1 MGVDLYL
8 AFILATAV
16 LVIIPGPVVTTV
28 IAESVSYGV
37 RPALFIV
44 AGTAVASIIHLSI
57 FALGLNS
64 VISILADSFEVLRW
78 LGVGYLVYLGTKQWR
93 ATTDQTME
101 APKTKSVKRLFLRGF
116 LVNLTNPKV
125 LLFYAAFFPQFIDPS
140 QPAGPQLL
148 ILCVTF
154 LTVAT
159 TLDSTYAFLA
169 STLGKKLT
177 SAKGAKIRNRISGG
191 LLIGAGAGLALIKK
205 S

>member
-1 MGVDLYL
+1 MGIELYL
-8 AFILATAV
+8 AFVLAAAV

-28 IAESVSYGV
+28 IAESITYGI

-44 AGTAVASIIHLSI
+44 AGTAVASMIHLSI

-64 VISILADSFEVLRW
+64 VMLILADSFEVLRW
-78 LGVGYLVYLGTKQWR
+78 LGVAYLIYLGVKQWR
-93 ATTDQTME
+93 ATPDE
-101 APKTKSVKRLFLRGF
+101 NIKAPKPKSARHLFLRGF

-125 LLFYAAFFPQFIDPS
+125 LLFYAAFFPQFIDPA

-148 ILCVTF
+148 VLCITF

-159 TLDSTYAFLA
+159 VLDSTYAVLA
-169 STLGKKLT
+169 GTMGRKLT
-177 SAKGAKIRNRISGG
+177 GPKGAKLRNRISGG
-191 LLIGAGAGLALIKK
+191 LLISAGAGLALIKK